1 MGGGCGGSHA
11 CASPCVPPC
20 VSPCPLSCPPVSP
33 RGWPRGLP
41 CPRVSPRVFP
51 GVSPHVPVWSWLSP
65 CALVS
70 LSSLASPCSCVSP
83 DPWGCPQVS
92 GDQPLS
98 EKVLQDPPPAKKPAA
113 HLIADAT
120 ISSQANGSLRWD
132 PTKAWAFLRGLG
144 YQGGSLVC
152 HQPGL
157 YFVYAKVQLGAP
169 ACPAPAAT
177 LHGIH
182 KRTPRYP
189 GILDLLVNKVVYCP
203 QSRGGP
209 WARHSFLG
217 GLVRLERGDEV
228 FTRVQA
234 PQLVR
239 AVDGSRSYF
248 GMFMV

>member
-1 MGGGCGGSHA
+1 MGDGVFALAGPWPPLPPPRTPPGATTPLSTWRRRRWGGSWGQWVLGTLVA
-11 CASPCVPPC
+11 
-20 VSPCPLSCPPVSP
+20 L
-33 RGWPRGLP
+33 
-41 CPRVSPRVFP
+41 
-51 GVSPHVPVWSWLSP
+51 
-65 CALVS
+65 ALVAVAVQGWV
-70 LSSLASPCSCVSP
+70 LAGVR
-83 DPWGCPQVS
+83 G
-92 GDQPLS
+92 
-98 EKVLQDPPPAKKPAA
+98 ELQRVTTRLQTPPPAKKPAA

>member
-1 MGGGCGGSHA
+1 MSPLL
-11 CASPCVPPC
+11 SPCVTPSVAP
-20 VSPCPLSCPPVSP
+20 
-33 RGWPRGLP
+33 GTA
-41 CPRVSPRVFP
+41 VSPRVP
-51 GVSPHVPVWSWLSP
+51 SGVPRCVPSCPCPAPHPRVP
-65 CALVS
+65 A
-70 LSSLASPCSCVSP
+70 
-83 DPWGCPQVS
+83 CPLTRGGVRRS
-92 GDQPLS
+92 AGTS
-98 EKVLQDPPPAKKPAA
+98 RCRRRCCKTPPPAKKPAA

-169 ACPAPAAT
+169 RSAPAPARHPPRHPQAD
-177 LHGIH
+177 
-182 KRTPRYP
+182 PRYP
-189 GILDLLVNKVVYCP
+189 GVLDLLVNKVVYCP
-203 QSRGGP
+203 QSQGGP

>member
-1 MGGGCGGSHA
+1 M
-11 CASPCVPPC
+11 SPCGP
-20 VSPCPLSCPPVSP
+20 
-33 RGWPRGLP
+33 G
-41 CPRVSPRVFP
+41 CPRVPSCPCPASHPRVP
-51 GVSPHVPVWSWLSP
+51 ACPLTRGGVRRSVGTSR
-65 CALVS
+65 CRRR
-70 LSSLASPCSCVSP
+70 CC
-83 DPWGCPQVS
+83 
-92 GDQPLS
+92 
-98 EKVLQDPPPAKKPAA
+98 KTPPPAKKPAA

-209 WARHSFLG
+209 WARHSFFGGAGEAGEGGRGFHAGASPPAGEGSGWIPVLFRDVYGVIWEGRGGYGGLG
-217 GLVRLERGDEV
+217 GGLWRGGEFSGGSYRVVRGVEV
-228 FTRVQA
+228 
-234 PQLVR
+234 
-239 AVDGSRSYF
+239 G
-248 GMFMV
+248 